1 LNNEINRIN
10 FENRIKNEI
19 SLINYEIPKLG
30 LTSEFEKIDNEK
42 ISNIKF
48 DENFNKKDYFNDIE
62 DSFQSIENNN
72 QINLEI
78 EKYELKNSSKDI
90 IQSINSEK
98 IQSINSE
105 KIQSINSDQS
115 FFDSRLIDQIQ
126 NETNDKFNI
135 FVGLQDKMISTLRNS
150 DHNLKNLD

>member
-90 IQSINSEK
+90 IFDLNNEK